1 MELET
6 SRELCPQLGENLYR
20 SGLVDSVYRVSVN
33 LKGGRRCRRMSSSNG
48 AEGAT
53 RGQSEGNRLR
63 RACLALAFRI
73 SA

>member
-33 LKGGRRCRRMSSSNG
+33 LKGGPAMPPQEFIKWRRRCY
-48 AEGAT
+48 
-53 RGQSEGNRLR
+53 
-63 RACLALAFRI
+63 
-73 SA
+73 

>member
-33 LKGGRRCRRMSSSNG
+33 LKGGPVRARRSYYPQTG
-48 AEGAT
+48 P
-53 RGQSEGNRLR
+53 
-63 RACLALAFRI
+63 
-73 SA
+73 